1 MYKSLRVKLET
12 FHEVCSKQSEFRIAI
27 APFYHKDF
35 YTLYNEIKVTLRS
48 PYLLFFLD
56 DENLDSLHESNGD
69 LPDQFSFR
77 MCPKFKNSESTADY
91 YQSRYLFF
99 TVEIDKDRLEIYS
112 VNNKRSG
119 KGHSFA
125 ETEDKI
131 LLASIKPNEYNIDKI
146 RSILVTFLIEELEF
160 LTETFAVE
168 ANGEL
173 NYDRTYATEGNEIY
187 QI

>member
-1 MYKSLRVKLET
+1 MYKSLQVKLDT
-12 FHEVCSKQSEFRIAI
+12 FHEVCSKQSELRIAL
-27 APFYHKDF
+27 APFYQKEF

-56 DENLDSLHESNGD
+56 DENLDSLHEFKGD
-69 LPDQFSFR
+69 LPDRFSFR

-112 VNNKRSG
+112 VNNKRDG
-119 KGHSFA
+119 KGHSFE

-131 LLASIKPNEYNIDKI
+131 LLAVIKPSQYNIDKI
-146 RSILVTFLIEELEF
+146 RSILVKFLIEELEF

>member
-1 MYKSLRVKLET
+1 MYKSLQVKLDT
-12 FHEVCSKQSEFRIAI
+12 FHEVCSKQSELRIAL
-27 APFYHKDF
+27 APFYQKDF

-56 DENLDSLHESNGD
+56 DENLDNLHEFKGD
-69 LPDQFSFR
+69 LPDRFSFR
-77 MCPKFKNSESTADY
+77 MCPKFKDSASTADY

-99 TVEIDKDRLEIYS
+99 TVEVDKDRLEIYS
-112 VNNKRSG
+112 VNNKRDG
-119 KGHSFA
+119 KGHSFE
-125 ETEDKI
+125 ETEDKL
-131 LLASIKPNEYNIDKI
+131 LLASIKPSQYKIDKI
-146 RSILVTFLIEELEF
+146 RSILVKFLIEELEF

-173 NYDRTYATEGNEIY
+173 NYNRTYATEGNEIY